1 MGRAPLSPAEA
12 PVPYLT
18 VRRGEVQDRP
28 TVVYTMN
35 GPASVGIGYA
45 DEVEEDR
52 DARDVLWERVSEC
65 PDGAPR
71 YRYAHPERQAA
82 AMDDLR
88 CQVFFTEAD
97 WTEQGVLF
105 LLSDV
110 RGEEETPA
118 GWPEGAVTLHPPLS
132 LEGAAW
138 SVLACGHLA
147 DGWVAVRVTDP
158 DPEYGYCGTLY
169 QPSPAGPVPVPRAKA
184 STIPYNHPLVG
195 WLVASAQAAVL
206 RGCTVVD
213 LAAELAAAGHAELA
227 ERVAAAYP
235 EVPV

>member
-1 MGRAPLSPAEA
+1 MGRAPLALAEA

-18 VRRGEVQDRP
+18 VRHGEVQERP
-28 TVVYTMN
+28 SVVYVRQGTT
-35 GPASVGIGYA
+35 AVGIGYA
-45 DEVEEDR
+45 DEREEDR
-52 DARDVLWERVSEC
+52 DARGVLWERVSEN

-88 CQVFFTEAD
+88 CQVYFTEAD
-97 WTEQGVLF
+97 WTEKGVLF
-105 LLSDV
+105 LLRDA
-110 RGEEETPA
+110 RGEEDTPA
-118 GWPEGAVTLHPPLS
+118 GWPEGTVTLHPPLS

-147 DGWVAVRVTDP
+147 EGWVAVRVADP
-158 DPEYGYCGTLY
+158 DPEYGYSGTLY
-169 QPSPAGPVPVPRAKA
+169 QPSPAGPVPVPAGKA
-184 STIPYNHPLVG
+184 ATVPYQHSLVG

-213 LAAELAAAGHAELA
+213 LVAELSAAGHAELA